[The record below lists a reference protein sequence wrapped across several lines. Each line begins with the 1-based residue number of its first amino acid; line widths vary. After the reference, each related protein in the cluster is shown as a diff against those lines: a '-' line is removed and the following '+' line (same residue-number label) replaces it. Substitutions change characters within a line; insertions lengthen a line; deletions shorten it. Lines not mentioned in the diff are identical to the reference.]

1 MIPTSMHPKILKRRN
16 EVEKT
21 KLREALVKELNKL
34 YGMVDQLESKA
45 KAKLVIRMPKTEET
59 SVKKNC
65 DGCAA
70 NMPVVEKTLL
80 GKTVKMHTN
89 PATGRTHMI
98 CTAER
103 YNKQK

>member
-1 MIPTSMHPKILKRRN
+1 MI
-16 EVEKT
+16 
-21 KLREALVKELNKL
+21 
-34 YGMVDQLESKA
+34 DQLESKA
-45 KAKLVIRMPKTEET
+45 KAKLVITVPLKEK